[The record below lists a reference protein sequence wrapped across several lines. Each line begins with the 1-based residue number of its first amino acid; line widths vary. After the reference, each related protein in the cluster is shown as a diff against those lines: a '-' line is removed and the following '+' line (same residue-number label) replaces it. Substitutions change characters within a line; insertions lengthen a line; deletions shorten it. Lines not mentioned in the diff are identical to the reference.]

1 MVDRLMVCHKRDRG
15 IAQLVEQR
23 SPKPRVE
30 SSNLSAPAI
39 KIFTTSVVCDIIYKR
54 EYRRYGP
61 VVQLVRTLAC
71 HARGRRFEPVPGRH
85 LLL

>member
-1 MVDRLMVCHKRDRG
+1 MVLADGENRKRDRG

-39 KIFTTSVVCDIIYKR
+39 KDFTTSVVYVNIVKS
-54 EYRRYGP
+54 E
-61 VVQLVRTLAC
+61 LTNLA
-71 HARGRRFEPVPGRH
+71 R
-85 LLL
+85 